1 MNFVRRA
8 WGRIGRPWRILLI
21 IAFWLGT
28 LAFAYA
34 TGLYAERIKARVLRS
49 TQRSR
54 LVPTNL
60 YNVRLEIVPVPG
72 EGRDGGVAAF
82 EDGLIYASGRGR
94 MWFVDRQHQ
103 LHQLELTVPIN
114 VDEFMADPFNENTVL
129 ADRFA
134 VKDIFVQE
142 LGDSVRVLATHNQW
156 QREGSCH
163 AMRVSMTE
171 LTRQQLRSGGA
182 GATWRTIY
190 ETTPCRPLTEH
201 PDGIHRNPPIGAG
214 GRIAALTRDQFLLT
228 VGGFGPE
235 SGPQSRIALG
245 RTPYGKSILIDLA
258 ADTATIFTSGHRNPQ
273 GLVVGSNGLIWS
285 TEHAARGGDELNLL
299 RPGADYGYPTV
310 SYGTSYETQIWP
322 TNPRQGH
329 HDGFERPRYAW
340 VPSIGVSQLLT
351 VESDSAFPSWQGD
364 LLVSSLGGGTV
375 YRMHYEDE
383 GDVVIAEP
391 IEIGRRIRDIAEQR
405 DGTVVLKT
413 DDNVLIF
420 MRPVEITPGLSAVER
435 GAIYATT
442 CMGCHTVGGDG
453 GVGLAPSLT
462 GVVGRDIASLGGF
475 EYSPALS
482 ALEGEWTRERLHAF
496 IANPDSAVPGTFMR
510 LYEPIP
516 SIQIDDIITYLES
529 L

>member
-1 MNFVRRA
+1 MNIVRRA

-21 IAFWLGT
+21 AGFWVGS
-28 LAFAYA
+28 LAFAYT
-34 TGLYAERIKARVLRS
+34 TGLYAERIKARLLRS
-49 TQRSR
+49 TQRSHI
-54 LVPTNL
+54 VQTNL
-60 YNVRLEIVPVPG
+60 YNTRLEIVQVPG

-94 MWFVDRQHQ
+94 MWFVDRQRQ

-134 VKDIFVQE
+134 VKDIYVQE

-163 AMRVSMTE
+163 ALRVSITQ
-171 LTRQQLRSGGA
+171 LTRERLRAGGA
-182 GATWRTIY
+182 GATWRTLY

-201 PDGIHRNPPIGAG
+201 PDGVHRNPPIGAG

-235 SGPQSRIALG
+235 TGPQSRVSLG
-245 RTPYGKSILIDLA
+245 ETPYGKTILIDLA
-258 ADTATIFTSGHRNPQ
+258 AGTSSTYTRGHRNPQ
-273 GLVVGSNGLIWS
+273 GLAVGSDGRIWS

-299 RPGADYGYPTV
+299 RQGADYGYPTV
-310 SYGTSYETQIWP
+310 SYGTSYETLIWP

-329 HDGFERPRYAW
+329 HDAFERPRYAW
-340 VPSIGVSQLLT
+340 VPSIGVSQVAI

-364 LLVSSLGGGTV
+364 LLVSSLGGGKIF
-375 YRMHYEDE
+375 RLHFEDD

-391 IEIGRRIRDIAEQR
+391 IEIGRRVRDITEMR
-405 DGTVVLKT
+405 DGTIVLKT

-420 MRPVEITPGLSAVER
+420 MRPVEVTPGLSAVER
-435 GAIYATT
+435 GAIFATG
-442 CMGCHTVGGDG
+442 CQGCHTTTGGAGAIGPD
-453 GVGLAPSLT
+453 LQ
-462 GVVGRDIASLGGF
+462 GVVGRDIAGAPGF
-475 EYSPALS
+475 AYSPALQ
-482 ALEGEWTRERLHAF
+482 AREGSWSRESLRAF
-496 IANPDSAVPGTFMR
+496 IMNPDSVAPGTSMQLPER
-510 LYEPIP
+510 VPP
-516 SIQIDDIITYLES
+516 AQIDDIITYLES